1 MRKLILIVA
10 AAAAV
15 FAGVAH
21 AVTLVDRI
29 VAVVNKDVVTYSEL
43 NEAVGM
49 AERQLRRQG
58 TPAPER
64 AVLERQTLERL
75 ILDKAQLQLAR
86 ETGIRIDELQLDRAV
101 ERIAQSN
108 NMTLADFRRAL
119 EGDGVAFDAWRNE
132 VRQQMILTRLRER
145 EVENRVQ
152 VSDTEVDLFL
162 EQLKNHP
169 DEGAEYNIAHILVRV
184 PEGASP
190 ERIRQARSRAE
201 QAGAEVRSGAPFARV
216 AAGYSDA
223 PDALQGGALG
233 WRNHERLP
241 ELFAD
246 ALAKMKPGDISEPLR
261 SPAGFHIVQLIERR
275 GTGAQAPVVQTRM
288 RHILIRTNEAVS
300 ESEARRK
307 LLDLRE
313 RIVSGGA
320 DFAELARVHS
330 DDGTAA
336 RGGELDWVYP
346 GDTVPEF
353 ERAYEELKI
362 GELSQPVRT
371 PSGCPRIEHV
381 PLARP
386 AVPGRLD
393 PGNARY
399 VLAVLDRA
407 IRGCLEG
414 EFAAMVTAPVQ
425 KSLINDA
432 GIAFTGHTEYL
443 AEKSGAAQV
452 VMMLVGGGLRVAL
465 ATTHLPL
472 AEVPRAITTNG
483 VSAALWV
490 IDADLKRR
498 FRIARP
504 RILVAGLNPHS
515 GESGHLGR
523 EDMEVIAPAIAAAR
537 AGGIDAKGPIP
548 ADTLFVP
555 ERVRQADAVLAMY
568 HDQGLPVLKYAS
580 FGRGVNITL
589 GLPFIRTSVDHG
601 TALDLAGTGRA
612 DSTSLAEALKL
623 AVELAS
629 SA

>member
-1 MRKLILIVA
+1 MRKILLFLA
-10 AAAAV
+10 ACAAAV
-15 FAGVAH
+15 TSPAR
-21 AVTLVDRI
+21 AVVLVDRI

-43 NEAVGM
+43 HEAVGM

-58 TPAPER
+58 TAAPDR
-64 AVLERQTLERL
+64 PVLERQMLERL

-162 EQLKNHP
+162 EQLKNRP
-169 DEGAEYNIAHILVRV
+169 DEGAEYNRAHLLVRV

-201 QAGAEVRSGAPFARV
+201 QAVAEVRSGAPFARV
-216 AAGYSDA
+216 AAAYSDA

-261 SPAGFHIVQLIERR
+261 SPAGFHVVQLVERR
-275 GTGAQAPVVQTRM
+275 GAGADAPVVQTRL

-300 ESEARRK
+300 ETEARRK

-320 DFAELARVHS
+320 DGAELAVIGDRTLLAGAPRV
-330 DDGTAA
+330 
-336 RGGELDWVYP
+336 
-346 GDTVPEF
+346 
-353 ERAYEELKI
+353 
-362 GELSQPVRT
+362 
-371 PSGCPRIEHV
+371 EHV
-381 PLARP
+381 ALARP
-386 AVPGRLD
+386 ATPGRLD
-393 PGNARY
+393 PANARY

-407 IRGCLEG
+407 IKGCLCG
-414 EFAAMVTAPVQ
+414 EYAAMVTAPVQ
-425 KSLINDA
+425 KSVLNDA

-443 AEKSGAAQV
+443 AEHAGAEHV

-472 AEVPRAITTNG
+472 AEVPRAISGASLGKTLR
-483 VSAALWV
+483 VL
-490 IDADLKRR
+490 DADLRRR

-515 GESGHLGR
+515 GESGHLGH
-523 EDMEVIAPAIAAAR
+523 EDADVIAPAIGAAR
-537 AGGIDAKGPIP
+537 AAGIEASGPIP

-555 ERVRQADAVLAMY
+555 ERLKDPDAVLAMY
-568 HDQGLPVLKYAS
+568 PDHGLPVLKYAS

-589 GLPFIRTSVDHG
+589 GLPFVRTSVDHG
-601 TALDLAGTGRA
+601 TALDIAGSGRA
-612 DSTSLAEALKL
+612 DTGSLREALEL
-623 AVELAS
+623 AIELAS
-629 SA
+629 SAR